1 VQTVVTRHVRAP
13 RAAVYRALLDPQAV
27 QQWMV
32 PDGMTSEVHVL
43 EPHVGGRISVT
54 LTYDEGSAGKTSART
69 DTFSGT
75 FVRLVPDEEVVQA
88 VAFDTDDPAVAGQ
101 MTLTYRLA
109 EVEGGTEVTGVHDD
123 LPPGVSAADN
133 ELGWSMSLAK
143 LARLVEQQP
152 GVR

>member
-1 VQTVVTRHVRAP
+1 MATRLEQRIAAP
-13 RAAVYRALLDPQAV
+13 ASAVYRALIDADAV
-27 QQWMV
+27 RQWMV

-54 LTYDEGSAGKTSART
+54 LTYEEGSAGKTSART

-143 LARLVEQQP
+143 LARLVEQQS